1 MEKYNSSWIKLGR
14 KGGWESVAN
23 SRVEG
28 GGGVVVVV
36 TSWSEVEFVGNGKK
50 RHHEVRRA
58 SERITNHKNC
68 MKLLS

>member
-1 MEKYNSSWIKLGR
+1 MGECSEL
-14 KGGWESVAN
+14 A
-23 SRVEG
+23 G
-28 GGGVVVVV
+28 GGGGGGWLV

-58 SERITNHKNC
+58 SDRITNHKNC

>member
-1 MEKYNSSWIKLGR
+1 MGEWSELA
-14 KGGWESVAN
+14 GGGG
-23 SRVEG
+23 G
-28 GGGVVVVV
+28 GGGVLV

-58 SERITNHKNC
+58 SDRITNHKNC

>member
-1 MEKYNSSWIKLGR
+1 MGECSEL
-14 KGGWESVAN
+14 A
-23 SRVEG
+23 G
-28 GGGVVVVV
+28 GGGGGGCVLV

-58 SERITNHKNC
+58 SDRITNHKNC

>member
-1 MEKYNSSWIKLGR
+1 MGECSELAGGR
-14 KGGWESVAN
+14 
-23 SRVEG
+23 G
-28 GGGVVVVV
+28 GGGVVVVVV